1 MYRPNKEGEK
11 WTHPVL
17 GPGMQGHDRPLE
29 FENPVMKPWMK
40 SEVVPL
46 VARDSDSMGWWMD
59 EIPKTIDPQYIDIGG
74 KGGSPYQ
81 PYEGDG
87 MPPAFPRPQPS
98 RMAGVI
104 PEVAKLIATLLTG

>member
-1 MYRPNKEGEK
+1 
-11 WTHPVL
+11 
-17 GPGMQGHDRPLE
+17 MQGHDRPLE

-59 EIPKTIDPQYIDIGG
+59 EIPRTIDPQYIDIGG